1 MQTIKR
7 FLVLAGLGLFLSSCG
22 SNNPPNSPSSPT
34 PPCSNPSQSGVTT
47 ASTSKLA
54 LSGGNLYAEPV
65 TLSSNATVISFS
77 VYLTGLNS
85 SVTNSGQGWMAL
97 YNDNG
102 SGAPGNL
109 LVSSTPQNVVNG
121 WNNFNVTNVDTYF
134 LATKYWIAFQFS
146 NSSNFGPDN
155 SPGGL
160 VSAAYTW
167 GVFPDAFP
175 AASATSLNV
184 EAYVSTC
191 P

>member
-1 MQTIKR
+1 MKTFKGLWV
-7 FLVLAGLGLFLSSCG
+7 LVGLVFIVSGCG
-22 SNNPPNSPSSPT
+22 SKNASNSPSSPA
-34 PPCSNPSQSGVTT
+34 PLCSNPSQSGVTT
-47 ASTSKLA
+47 ATSSSLA

-65 TLSSNATVISFS
+65 TLSSNATVISLS
-77 VYLTGLNS
+77 VYLTGFNA

-109 LVSSTPQNVVNG
+109 LITSNPQDVVNG
-121 WNNFNVTNVDTYF
+121 WNSFTVTNVDTYF

-167 GVFPDAFP
+167 GVFPDVFP
-175 AASATSLNV
+175 SSSATSLNI